1 LDLGRLA
8 KKPYYAFAGAV
19 VLIAAIGSLLPS
31 TPFPRYS
38 IITPVSYWIAVLGD
52 LATALILFAVNRVEP
67 ARRSTVILALG
78 FLTNATILLVAVLYL
93 PLPYGPPMMPG
104 PLEFGFWVFVFWHIM
119 VALGA
124 LAYVAVRGD
133 GRPVLATRRF
143 TIVAA
148 VVCAALIGACFLAA
162 KVVGAS
168 VVLPGWH
175 ASIAG
180 LNGARIGPAIVL
192 LLAITTLLVNRLRES
207 TVVERA
213 LALTLLSM
221 ALGFGLF
228 LLVGNR
234 FSPAYYIGRLFV
246 AVSSLL
252 VLTTSIRSLIASRLR
267 MHEIESTLD
276 VVRDESAKRA
286 GRFRAVWE
294 IVSLAAV
301 SKTDISKA
309 VLRIATAAM
318 RPGKPILGMLSHQV
332 EDAIVVDATSWAGYA
347 DELDRLTD
355 LVYPGATFPLE
366 QTMVSELREIGH
378 AMAWDDVAADPDPG
392 VRSKAEGFASFI
404 GAPIRIAGLV
414 HFLSFTSPLPML
426 DEPYAEDDIA
436 YVDMVAA
443 FFATRLKQEQ
453 QVERIK
459 YQIEH
464 DSLTGLDN
472 RVQFRNAVRE
482 QIRGAEPFA
491 LAFVDL
497 DGFRHVNDRNGH
509 QVGDELLV
517 DVAFNL
523 RDVANGDFVARMGS
537 DEFGILLRTAPSLD
551 ATITSL
557 GRYSDLFLKPFH
569 TGDRDGTRLLTVGAS
584 IGASR
589 FPQDGE
595 SAEDLMRR
603 ATVALDVAKAR
614 GGATTMIFDKPMEA
628 IVENTRVRAVELSAA
643 IANDQLAMVYQP
655 TFSLATRRITGAE
668 ALVRWDHP
676 ERGRR
681 QPAEFLE
688 FAERNGLIGSLS
700 LWIFARV
707 SRDVLAAGTLPLG
720 FRIYFNVSA
729 QMLDDIPF
737 ITAVNAALRSE
748 PVLAASLGI
757 EVTET
762 AAMQNVERSMNTIA
776 LFRSWGLHVAIDDFG
791 TGYSSL
797 AYLKQLTV
805 DMVKIDRSF
814 ITGLPEDERDGEVTE
829 MLLRIIDRFGFATL
843 AEGIETEAQAMWL
856 LEHGCRFGQGYL
868 IAKPDSFDE
877 LLDRMGLPHAA
888 ATVRKAIVRLPTT
901 KGSV

>member
-1 LDLGRLA
+1 M
-8 KKPYYAFAGAV
+8 
-19 VLIAAIGSLLPS
+19 IAAIGSLLPS
-31 TPFPRYS
+31 TPLPRYS
-38 IITPVSYWIAVLGD
+38 ILTPLSYSIAVLGD
-52 LATALILFAVNRVEP
+52 LATALILLAVNRAEP

-78 FLTNATILLVAVLYL
+78 FLMNATILLVDVVYL
-93 PLPYGPPMMPG
+93 PLPYGPPILSG
-104 PLEFGFWVFVFWHIM
+104 PPDFGFWVFVFWHVM

-143 TIVAA
+143 TIVATA
-148 VVCAALIGACFLAA
+148 LCATLVGACFLAA
-162 KVVGAS
+162 EVAGHSTLVPVWNA
-168 VVLPGWH
+168 P
-175 ASIAG
+175 IAG
-180 LNGARIGPAIVL
+180 INGSRIGPAIVL
-192 LLAITTLLVNRLRES
+192 LLAIATLLVYRLRKATS
-207 TVVERA
+207 IERA

-221 ALGFGLF
+221 SLGFGLF
-228 LLVGNR
+228 LLVGTR

-252 VLTTSIRSLIASRLR
+252 VLTTSVRSLIASRLQL
-267 MHEIESTLD
+267 HEMESTLD
-276 VVRDESAKRA
+276 VIRDESAKRA

-301 SKTDISKA
+301 ARTDIRKA
-309 VLRIATAAM
+309 VLRIATAAL
-318 RPGKPILGMLSHQV
+318 RPGTPILGMLSHQV
-332 EDAIVVDATSWAGYA
+332 DDEIVVDATAWSGYA
-347 DELDRLTD
+347 GELDRLMK
-355 LVYPGATFPLE
+355 LVYPGATFALE
-366 QTMVSELREIGH
+366 HTLVSKLRDLGQST
-378 AMAWDDVAADPDPG
+378 AWNDVAADPDPE
-392 VRSKAEGFASFI
+392 VRSTAQGFASFI
-404 GAPIRIAGLV
+404 GAPIKIAGLV

-459 YQIEH
+459 FQIEH
-464 DSLTGLDN
+464 DSLTGLDT
-472 RVQFRNAVRE
+472 RAQFRNAVRE
-482 QIRGAEPFA
+482 QIDGAEPFA

-523 RDVANGDFVARMGS
+523 LDAANGDFVARMGS
-537 DEFGILLRTAPSLD
+537 DEFGIILRTARSLD
-551 ATITSL
+551 GTITSL
-557 GRYSDLFLKPFH
+557 RRYSDLFLKPFH
-569 TGDRDGTRLLTVGAS
+569 TGDRDGTRLLAVGAS

-595 SAEDLMRR
+595 SPEDLMRR

-614 GGATTMIFDKPMEA
+614 GGATTMLFDQPMEA
-628 IVENTRVRAVELSAA
+628 IVENTRLRAVELSAA
-643 IANDQLAMVYQP
+643 IANDQLTMVYQP

-688 FAERNGLIGSLS
+688 FAERNGLIAQLS
-700 LWIFARV
+700 AWTLARV
-707 SRDVLAAGTLPLG
+707 SRDVAGAGALPLG

-748 PVLAASLGI
+748 PLLARHLGV

-814 ITGLPEDERDGEVTE
+814 ISGLPEDERDGEVTE
-829 MLLRIIDRFGFATL
+829 MLLRIIDRFGFSTL

-877 LLDRMGLPHAA
+877 LLDRMGLPRAA
-888 ATVRKAIVRLPTT
+888 ATVRETRARIPTQR
-901 KGSV
+901 GSE